1 MPAISLT
8 EPQQHALRSL
18 AATDA
23 VPGAPLPHRRVLE
36 DVARLIPCDTVAVT
50 VADTHRQLLTL
61 MHEALPGID
70 RPRVRKSPLPRG
82 PRWVRQE
89 PERLRRLIGPG
100 AVDALLLGCA
110 NGVDVVLLCLERHA
124 VSFAAHDLALLRL
137 LEPILERL
145 LRERPAPHLPDELTA
160 QERRVL
166 RLVAA
171 GRSNA
176 EIADLMGIASSTVR
190 KHLEH
195 AYPKLGVTN
204 RFAAALAFEGRHQ
217 ESPGDRP
224 IEMFA

>member
-23 VPGAPLPHRRVLE
+23 VPGAPLPHRKVLE
-36 DVARLIPCDTVAVT
+36 DVARLIPCDTVAVI

-61 MHEALPGID
+61 MNSSLPGID

-82 PRWVRQE
+82 SRWVRQE
-89 PERLRRLIGPG
+89 PERLRGLIEPS

-110 NGVDVVLLCLERHA
+110 NGVDVVLLSLERHA

-137 LEPILERL
+137 LEPILVRL
-145 LRERPAPHLPDELTA
+145 LRERPAPHLPDQLTA

-171 GRSNA
+171 GLSNA
-176 EIADLMGIASSTVR
+176 EIADLMSIASRTVR

-204 RFAAALAFEGRHQ
+204 RFAAAVAFAGRRQ
-217 ESPGDRP
+217 EAPGERP
-224 IEMFA
+224 LQMFA